1 MALREEL
8 DLTDWCD
15 SIMLRELNDQ
25 RRDGHMCDVIICVDG
40 KKIPAHRNVLAA
52 ASPFFRGMFGEG
64 RFSEATKREVNLAVN
79 KDAALAIINTIYTG
93 ELQNIGFEII
103 SVEVV

>member
-15 SIMLRELNDQ
+15 SSMLRELNDQ
-25 RRDGHMCDVIICVDG
+25 RRDGHMCDVIVCVDG

-79 KDAALAIINTIYTG
+79 KDAALAIFNTIYTG
-93 ELQNIGFEII
+93 ELINIQIWFIQCW
-103 SVEVV
+103 SQ